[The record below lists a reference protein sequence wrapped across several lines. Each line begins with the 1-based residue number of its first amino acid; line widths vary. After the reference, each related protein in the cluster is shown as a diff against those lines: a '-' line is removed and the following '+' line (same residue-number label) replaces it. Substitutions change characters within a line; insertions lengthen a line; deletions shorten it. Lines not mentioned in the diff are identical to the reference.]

1 MFQGS
6 PEIHT
11 IGTNLDFR
19 THGCFSLGEEHRN
32 FHDYVVAAVT
42 VWFGIFDIVF
52 YFDDGDV
59 VLFGNEIRNGVDII
73 NKSTDNTDTG
83 YVIELVLDILGSEVV
98 TQFFQ
103 FLVDTFRFFDS
114 GLDKRDWVTFIFYGK
129 FIIENFQFG
138 TYLTDSTA
146 VHHHQIIKSCGIFDK
161 NLWIW
166 GIQPGVCIFFSH
178 GILW

>member
-1 MFQGS
+1 M
-6 PEIHT
+6 
-11 IGTNLDFR
+11 
-19 THGCFSLGEEHRN
+19 
-32 FHDYVVAAVT
+32 VAAVT

-114 GLDKRDWVTFIFYGK
+114 GLDKRDGVTFIFYIIIRSLNFAEFLIKTCGSGVSSQVFAFFSAMVFCSK
-129 FIIENFQFG
+129 TPFVSRFCDNHTVTIIE
-138 TYLTDSTA
+138 
-146 VHHHQIIKSCGIFDK
+146 
-161 NLWIW
+161 
-166 GIQPGVCIFFSH
+166 
-178 GILW
+178 

>member
-1 MFQGS
+1 M
-6 PEIHT
+6 
-11 IGTNLDFR
+11 
-19 THGCFSLGEEHRN
+19 
-32 FHDYVVAAVT
+32 VAAVT

-114 GLDKRDWVTFIFYGK
+114 GLDKRDRVTSRQTH
-129 FIIENFQFG
+129 E
-138 TYLTDSTA
+138 
-146 VHHHQIIKSCGIFDK
+146 
-161 NLWIW
+161 
-166 GIQPGVCIFFSH
+166 
-178 GILW
+178 

>member
-1 MFQGS
+1 M
-6 PEIHT
+6 
-11 IGTNLDFR
+11 
-19 THGCFSLGEEHRN
+19 
-32 FHDYVVAAVT
+32 VAAVT

-114 GLDKRDWVTFIFYGK
+114 GLDKRDRVTENSSLRTSSLVRTSRTVQRYIIIRSLNLAEFLIKTCGSGVSSQVFAFFSAMVFCGK
-129 FIIENFQFG
+129 TPFVSRFCDNHTVTIIE
-138 TYLTDSTA
+138 
-146 VHHHQIIKSCGIFDK
+146 
-161 NLWIW
+161 
-166 GIQPGVCIFFSH
+166 
-178 GILW
+178 